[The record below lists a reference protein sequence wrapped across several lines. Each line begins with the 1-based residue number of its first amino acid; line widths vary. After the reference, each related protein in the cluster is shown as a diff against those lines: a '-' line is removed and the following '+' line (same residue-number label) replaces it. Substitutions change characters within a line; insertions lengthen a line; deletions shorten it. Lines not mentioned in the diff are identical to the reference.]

1 METSAPIGA
10 WQLNGASSLLM
21 KLWQTDR
28 PTARRTDRIIGK
40 FHFYLLSMLCGL
52 LRRVR
57 RNTLMHY
64 KKHYLKLHKTSLVNN
79 VWRETWIMTQKTA
92 AQNAV
97 SLWGNQTIKGSPSK
111 FSSILLNLNIN
122 NQYKLF
128 FLFNLLQVFLLYYSP
143 IIY

>member
-1 METSAPIGA
+1 
-10 WQLNGASSLLM
+10 M
-21 KLWQTDR
+21 KIKWSFQPFKEIMTDR
-28 PTARRTDRIIGK
+28 PTNRPTDRSD
-40 FHFYLLSMLCGL
+40 HREVSLLFAVYVMWTSPKECGL
-52 LRRVR
+52 
-57 RNTLMHY
+57 NTLIHY
-64 KKHYLKLHKTSLVNN
+64 KKHYLKLNKTSLVNN